1 MLPITRNAK
10 EPRSNMTVQ
19 YLSQNQPKPS
29 LRGFSVLRHP
39 NHLLFAGV
47 KKRNVI
53 ITVPNNSMRSMIKNV
68 IITKRLHVAPDQAN
82 RDFFLHTYCI
92 FQL

>member
-39 NHLLFAGV
+39 NHLLLTGQFACRRKQ
-47 KKRNVI
+47 KKRHHYR
-53 ITVPNNSMRSMIKNV
+53 TQRF
-68 IITKRLHVAPDQAN
+68 HAAPDQK
-82 RDFFLHTYCI
+82 RHH
-92 FQL
+92 